1 MQALPLSGLHELSLL
16 AMLLAGA
23 GALPLGV
30 PPEKENP
37 VMSHVA
43 PEECVLFATWS
54 GMAAADPKSPN
65 HTEQL
70 LAEAEVRQFAAT
82 IQQTIGNAL
91 TQAARQQR
99 DNPQAALLAESG
111 PLWIKSLVTRP
122 AAIYL
127 TRIEPRE
134 NSIELE
140 GALIVQADDAAA
152 RLDHVLTALLTS
164 EDEPPVEVTIGARKF
179 HRLKATEQLP
189 VELTWG
195 AGNGYLMIGLG
206 AGAIESLSARIK
218 AQQEP
223 AWLVDIKKTAGIE
236 RRSSLSY
243 VNMKTLLD
251 SLAPLSGPQADAV
264 LASLGLKQLTTF
276 SSVTGLDDSGVVSRS
291 LLAIEGNPR
300 GLLSVLD
307 SEGIVAADLS
317 HIPSDALIA
326 SCFSLEA
333 RKLLDAVLAAA
344 AEVDPRAGGEIE
356 EGLAR
361 FEQETGVNLRE
372 TVAALGNNWSL
383 HAASGD
389 GGLLGAALTVEVWD
403 RARLARAQDEIVI
416 RLREGGPRSPFVL
429 ASSPFAGEVIYH
441 AAATREPMPFAPAW
455 CLTGKRLIFGL
466 NPQAVKAVLARGID
480 EKSIADAPGVAPL
493 LAEGKPPL
501 AVGYYD
507 AKPLFEATYASLQM
521 AAPMLIGQ
529 MRREGAPLAFDATS
543 LPTARSIGR
552 HLQPSVSVVR
562 RTGRGVEFES
572 RQTLPAANLG
582 ASLPVGVALL
592 LPAVQSARAAAAE
605 SQASVNL
612 KQQVI
617 GMHNFH
623 DTYNRFPAAY
633 SVDDDGKPLLSWR
646 VHILPFIEQ
655 QALYREFRLDEPW
668 DSEHNKKLIAKMPK
682 TYAAPGS
689 KAGAGKTNYLAVGGK
704 HGVLIVPTGRGAERS
719 AADGTGIAAIFDG
732 TSNTIAVVEAS
743 DELAVEWTKPVEWV
757 PNDKEP
763 LKGLLGLRSRG
774 ILVALCDGS
783 VRMLPA
789 TVPVDDLRSFF
800 TRDDGRAV
808 NWPADPR
815 R

>member
-1 MQALPLSGLHELSLL
+1 VQALPFFGLSELSMLVI
-16 AMLLAGA
+16 LLAGS

-43 PEECVLFATWS
+43 PEECVLYATWS
-54 GMAAADPKSPN
+54 GMAQPDPASPN

-70 LAEAEVRQFAAT
+70 LAEAEVRQFAAA
-82 IQQTIGNAL
+82 IEQTIGNAL

-99 DNPQAALLAESG
+99 DNPQAALLAQSG
-111 PLWIKSLVTRP
+111 PLWIRSLVTRP

-127 TRIEPRE
+127 TRLEPGE
-134 NSIELE
+134 KSIEIE

-152 RLDHVLTALLTS
+152 RLDQVLTALLSS
-164 EDEPPVEVTIGARKF
+164 EDEQPVEVTIGARKF

-189 VELTWG
+189 IELTWG
-195 AGNGYLMIGLG
+195 AGNGYLMIGVG
-206 AGAIESLSARIK
+206 EGEIESLSARIK

-223 AWLVDIKKTAGIE
+223 AWLTDLKKTADIE

-243 VNMKTLLD
+243 VNVRKLLD
-251 SLAPLSGPQADAV
+251 SLAPLGGPQAEAA

-291 LLAIEGNPR
+291 LLGIEGNPR

-307 SEGIVAADLS
+307 SEGIVASDLA
-317 HIPSDALIA
+317 HIPDDAMIA
-326 SCFSLEA
+326 SCFSLEV
-333 RKLLDAVLAAA
+333 RKLLEAMVEAA
-344 AEVDPRAGGEIE
+344 AEVDPRAAGEIE

-383 HAASGD
+383 HAASAD
-389 GGLLGAALTVEVWD
+389 GGLMGSALTVEVWD
-403 RARLARAQDEIVI
+403 RARLARAQDELVI
-416 RLREGGPRSPFVL
+416 RLREGGPRSPFIL
-429 ASSPFAGEVIYH
+429 SSSTFAGEVIYH
-441 AAATREPMPFAPAW
+441 ASAAREPLPFAPAW
-455 CLTGKRLIFGL
+455 CLTKSRLIFGL
-466 NPQAVKAVLARGID
+466 SPQAVKAVLARTSD
-480 EKSIADAPGVAPL
+480 DKSIADVPSLAPL

-501 AVGYYD
+501 AVSYYD
-507 AKPLFEATYASLQM
+507 TRPLFESTYASLQM
-521 AAPMLIGQ
+521 IAPMLIGQ
-529 MRREGAPLAFDATS
+529 MRREGVPLAFDATS

-562 RTGRGVEFES
+562 RTERGVEFES
-572 RQTLPAANLG
+572 RQTLPATNLG

-592 LPAVQSARAAAAE
+592 LPAVQSARAAAAQ
-605 SQASVNL
+605 SQASNNL
-612 KQQVI
+612 KQQLLAL
-617 GMHNFH
+617 HNFH

-633 SVDDDGKPLLSWR
+633 SVDEDGKPLLSWR

-655 QALYREFRLDEPW
+655 QELYKQFHLDEPW
-668 DSEHNKKLIAKMPK
+668 DSEHNKTLIAKMPK
-682 TYAAPGS
+682 TFAAPGS
-689 KAGAGKTNYLAVGGK
+689 KAGVGKTNYLAVGGK
-704 HGVLIVPTGRGAERS
+704 HGVLIPPTGRGARS
-719 AADGTGIAAIFDG
+719 PSDGTGFAAILDG
-732 TSNTIAVVEAS
+732 TSNTIALVEAT

-757 PNDKEP
+757 PSDKEP
-763 LKGLLGLRSRG
+763 MKGLVGLRPRG
-774 ILVALCDGS
+774 FLVGLCDGS
-783 VRMLPA
+783 VRMLPE
-789 TVPVDDLRSFF
+789 TVSADDLRSFF